1 MYRYSTQVA
10 WRICYMKIAITAS
23 IYITNQ
29 EHKSY
34 LNLTTKSIVSA
45 NHNIVWL
52 PCENYVNPV
61 FAPLTYT
68 FNQELN
74 EIRVLYPTGQQSV
87 SQAWNKG
94 IEEGSKAGC
103 DYILVI
109 NTDIV
114 FKSNAID
121 RLVDFAETH
130 PEAVLWTMTE
140 CEDLSSLE
148 SCTEVESFS
157 EHPNFSC
164 FMVKSDFFRHVGKF
178 DENFIP
184 AYCEDGDMHGRL
196 VLAGFKTYAYGGA
209 RFFHF
214 GSRTIKSDQ
223 DLRNKNARTFPKCQL
238 YFLEKWGH
246 PMVNDVEQMRG
257 VYYKHPYNEED
268 KSLSYW
274 RQASSLGYY
283 GEFRN
288 ALPLSVRYVLILVL
302 NWVKRTKVRVKLS
315 LKKLK

>member
-1 MYRYSTQVA
+1 
-10 WRICYMKIAITAS
+10 MKIAITAS
-23 IYITNQ
+23 IYVTNQ
-29 EHKSY
+29 EHKKY
-34 LNLTTKSIVSA
+34 LDLTTKSIVSA
-45 NHNIVWL
+45 KHNIVWV

-61 FAPLTYT
+61 FSPLTYT
-68 FNQELN
+68 FNQEPDK
-74 EIRVLYPTGQQSV
+74 IKVLYSTGQQSV

-114 FKSNAID
+114 FKRNAID
-121 RLVDFAETH
+121 RLLDFAETH

-140 CEDLSSLE
+140 CKNDLASLE
-148 SCTEVESFS
+148 SCSEDESFA

-164 FMVKSDFFRHVGKF
+164 FMVKSDFFRHVGRF

-184 AYCEDGDMHGRL
+184 AYCEDGDMHARL
-196 VLAGFKTYAYGGA
+196 VLADLKSYAYGGA

-214 GSRTIKSDQ
+214 GSQTIKSDQ
-223 DLRNKNARTFPKCQL
+223 DLLNKNARTYPKCQL

-246 PMVNDVEQMRG
+246 SMVDDVAQMG
-257 VYYKHPYNEED
+257 EDYFKHPYNEED

-274 RQASSLGYY
+274 RQASNLGWY
-283 GEFRN
+283 GEIRN
-288 ALPLSVRYVLILVL
+288 ALPLSVRYRLIRVL
-302 NWVKRTKVRVKLS
+302 NWVKRTKVRVKFS
-315 LKKLK
+315 LKNLK